1 MQRIGFLIL
10 AEEMLRRSDARGVE
24 VRFWD
29 EEYRETTARIE
40 RKIGYIDIIKGAI
53 NDRLG
58 KKDKV

>member
-1 MQRIGFLIL
+1 M
-10 AEEMLRRSDARGVE
+10 RRSGARGVE

-40 RKIGYIDIIKGAI
+40 RKVGYMDVIKGII
-53 NDRLG
+53 NDSLG